1 MLPIEVMQE
10 KLQSALSVK
19 RYIHTM
25 GVSEEAVRLAE
36 IYGTQADRQKA
47 KVAGLLH
54 DIGKI
59 VYRSGDGMNHS
70 QRLSKRTA
78 AAFL

>member
-1 MLPIEVMQE
+1 MQE

-54 DIGKI
+54 DCARII
-59 VYRSGDGMNHS
+59 
-70 QRLSKRTA
+70 QRNCGSVLQGI
-78 AAFL
+78 